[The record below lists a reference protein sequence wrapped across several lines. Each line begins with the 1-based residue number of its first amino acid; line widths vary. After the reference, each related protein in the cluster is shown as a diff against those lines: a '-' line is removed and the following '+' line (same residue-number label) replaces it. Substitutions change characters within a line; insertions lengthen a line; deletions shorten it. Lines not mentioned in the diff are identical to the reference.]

1 MTNLTIS
8 QRFKMGPA
16 LVTDGDSDQTVP
28 FIASPKCAEAAGTGT
43 GASDDGKP
51 MIAGAG
57 GILGY

>member
-43 GASDDGKP
+43 GTSDNGKW
-51 MIAGAG
+51 MIAS
-57 GILGY
+57 GILRY